1 MISVRRK
8 IIMIQNS
15 SNLVETQVL
24 AISGVL
30 RAARIVQDLARRG
43 RTQSEHFRCAL
54 VSVGTVDESDAKKA
68 LGGID
73 SLVFGLD
80 DLTQKQP
87 DAFLMERVRYATA
100 LLDLAKTLGK
110 SPEASGQIGKVLA
123 ELSDH
128 LDGAEPD
135 SLESIGALADVY
147 TSNLSDLTPK
157 ILIKGEQRFLED
169 PSLVEK
175 VRAILLAGVRAA
187 YLFSQ
192 AGGRKW
198 HLFVYRKKFAAVA
211 AQLKHNGS

>member
-1 MISVRRK
+1 MIK
-8 IIMIQNS
+8 NS

-43 RTQSEHFRCAL
+43 RTQSEHFRCAM

-123 ELSDH
+123 ELPDH

-211 AQLKHNGS
+211 AQLKYNGS

>member
-1 MISVRRK
+1 
-8 IIMIQNS
+8 MIQNS
-15 SNLVETQVL
+15 SNLVEAQVL

-30 RAARIVQDLARRG
+30 RAARIVQALARRG

-87 DAFLMERVRYATA
+87 DAFLMERVRFATFF
-100 LLDLAKTLGK
+100 LDLAKTLGK

-123 ELSDH
+123 ELPDH

>member
-1 MISVRRK
+1 MMS
-8 IIMIQNS
+8 QDS
-15 SNLVETQVL
+15 ANLMETRVL

-54 VSVGTVDESDAKKA
+54 VSVGTGNESDAKKA

-110 SPEASGQIGKVLA
+110 SPEASGQIGKFLA
-123 ELSDH
+123 ELPDH

-135 SLESIGALADVY
+135 SLESIEALADVY

-169 PSLVEK
+169 PYLVEK

-198 HLFVYRKKFAAVA
+198 HLFIYRKKFAAVA
-211 AQLKHNGS
+211 AQLKSNAS

>member
-1 MISVRRK
+1 MN
-8 IIMIQNS
+8 QDA
-15 SNLVETQVL
+15 SNLIETQVL

-68 LGGID
+68 LGGVD

-100 LLDLAKTLGK
+100 LLDLARTLAK
-110 SPEASGQIGKVLA
+110 SPQASGQIGKVLA
-123 ELSDH
+123 ELPDY
-128 LDGAEPD
+128 LAGAEPD
-135 SLESIGALADVY
+135 SVESIKALAGVY

-169 PSLVEK
+169 PALVEK

-198 HLFVYRKKFAAVA
+198 HLFIFRKKFAAVA
-211 AQLKHNGS
+211 AQLKSIAS

>member
-1 MISVRRK
+1 
-8 IIMIQNS
+8 MIQNS
-15 SNLVETQVL
+15 SNLIEAQVL

-123 ELSDH
+123 ELPDH

-157 ILIKGEQRFLED
+157 IVIKGEQRFLED

>member
-1 MISVRRK
+1 MN
-8 IIMIQNS
+8 QDA

-123 ELSDH
+123 ELPDH

-211 AQLKHNGS
+211 AQLKYNGS

>member
-1 MISVRRK
+1 MN
-8 IIMIQNS
+8 QDA

-123 ELSDH
+123 ELPDH

>member
-1 MISVRRK
+1 MN
-8 IIMIQNS
+8 QDA
-15 SNLVETQVL
+15 SNLIETQVL

-68 LGGID
+68 LGGVD

-100 LLDLAKTLGK
+100 LLDLARTLAK
-110 SPEASGQIGKVLA
+110 SPQTSGQIGKVLA
-123 ELSDH
+123 ELPDY
-128 LDGAEPD
+128 LAGAEPD
-135 SLESIGALADVY
+135 SLESIEALAGVY

-169 PSLVEK
+169 LALVEK

-198 HLFVYRKKFAAVA
+198 HLFIYRKKFAAVA
-211 AQLKHNGS
+211 AQLKSIAS

>member
-1 MISVRRK
+1 MN
-8 IIMIQNS
+8 QDA
-15 SNLVETQVL
+15 SNLIETQVL

-123 ELSDH
+123 ELPDH

-211 AQLKHNGS
+211 AQLKYNGS

>member
-1 MISVRRK
+1 MN
-8 IIMIQNS
+8 QDA

-68 LGGID
+68 LGGIH

-123 ELSDH
+123 ELPDH

>member
-1 MISVRRK
+1 MN
-8 IIMIQNS
+8 QDA
-15 SNLVETQVL
+15 SNLIETQVL

-68 LGGID
+68 LGGIH

-123 ELSDH
+123 ELPDH

>member
-1 MISVRRK
+1 
-8 IIMIQNS
+8 MIQNS
-15 SNLVETQVL
+15 SNLIETQVL

-54 VSVGTVDESDAKKA
+54 VSVWTVDESDAKKA

-123 ELSDH
+123 ELPDH

-198 HLFVYRKKFAAVA
+198 HLFVYRKKLAAVA